1 MEFMS
6 CTISDTWVMGLV
18 GTLISWGKDRSVCER
33 DRQTE
38 KQSWGRKKEGE
49 SVHTHGSMGLL
60 STWVMKGT
68 LFYNISDWQA

>member
-33 DRQTE
+33 DRQTDRE
-38 KQSWGRKKEGE
+38 TELGKEEGRRKRAHAWEHGLAVYLGHEGNAF
-49 SVHTHGSMGLL
+49 L
-60 STWVMKGT
+60 
-68 LFYNISDWQA
+68 